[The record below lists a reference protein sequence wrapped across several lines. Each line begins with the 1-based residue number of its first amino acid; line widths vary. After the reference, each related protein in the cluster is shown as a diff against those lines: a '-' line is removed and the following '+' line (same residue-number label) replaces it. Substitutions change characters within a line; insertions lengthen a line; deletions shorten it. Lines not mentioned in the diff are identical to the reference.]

1 MEDARDPL
9 DNNQGGGGW
18 FIMGLLTG
26 TVLGVGLGMLFAPK
40 AGSKLRKQL
49 SEQGGAF
56 AKQAQE
62 SYRQAT
68 ENAGQWVEKGK
79 EAAGE
84 WAERGKDLYG
94 KASKAVSRGAG
105 EAQKYVRDA
114 AATVTG
120 AGGGSGRS

>member
-1 MEDARDPL
+1 MADADDRF
-9 DNNQGGGGW
+9 DNNKGGGW
-18 FIMGLLTG
+18 FVLGLLTG
-26 TVLGVGLGMLFAPK
+26 TALGVGLGMLFAPK

-49 SEQGGAF
+49 SQQAGAL
-56 AKQAQE
+56 ANQAQE
-62 SYRQAT
+62 GYRQAT
-68 ENAGQWVEKGK
+68 DNVGQWVEKGK

-84 WAERGKDLYG
+84 WAERGKDMYG
-94 KASKAVSRGAG
+94 KASEAVSRGAE